1 MGELIKMTGKILEI
15 GKVDKCKRMFAED
28 CEITYPDKI
37 PVTLGFSFNDP
48 QNVIGNCEVIKT
60 KDGLTAKAT
69 IYNSDVLYAD
79 KVYVGGYYNK
89 VKKEEIDRITI
100 VNKASLKALAV
111 LPPEQSSNHNL
122 YLEKVEYVCGFEHW
136 KPCDERCKYYHT
148 CARKEQY
155 KNDQG

>member
-1 MGELIKMTGKILEI
+1 MSELIKMTGKILEF

-60 KDGLTAKAT
+60 KDGLIAKAT

-89 VKKEEIDRITI
+89 VKTKETDGIT
-100 VNKASLKALAV
+100 VVTKASLRALAV
-111 LPPEQSSNHNL
+111 LPPKQSANRNL
-122 YLEKVEYVCGFEHW
+122 YLEKAEYVCGFERL
-136 KPCDERCKYYHT
+136 KPCDERCKYYQT

>member
-1 MGELIKMTGKILEI
+1 MSELIKMTGKIMEI
-15 GKVDKCKRMFAED
+15 GKVDKCKRMFAEE

-60 KDGLTAKAT
+60 EDGLTAKAT

-89 VKKEEIDRITI
+89 VKMKEVDGIII
-100 VNKASLKALAV
+100 VDKASLRALAV
-111 LPPEQSSNHNL
+111 LPPEKSANCNL
-122 YLEKVEYVCGFEHW
+122 YLEKVEYVCGFEPL
-136 KPCDERCKYYHT
+136 KPCDEKCKYYQT